1 MEYLADFHIHSRFSR
16 STSQQL
22 DLFTLNQWAQLKGLK
37 VVGTGDFTH
46 PKWFSELRTGL
57 IPAEPGFFQLKAAT
71 EEYKEPF
78 VPSSCASDVR
88 FVLSAEISTIY
99 KKNEKVRKVHHLVLM
114 PDLPSVARLNATLE
128 RVGNI
133 KSDGRPILGLD
144 SRNLLQMVLDASD
157 DAVVIPAHAWTPHFS
172 ILGAKS
178 GFDTI
183 DECYEEFT
191 PYIFAIET
199 GLSSDPPMNWRL
211 SMLDHIVLVSNS
223 DAHSPSKLAREA
235 NVFNTE
241 LSFAAMIKALKTKNH
256 QAFKGTIE
264 FFPEEG
270 KYHYD
275 GHRACKKRMSPEET
289 LKNRYRC
296 PVCNRKVTV
305 GVMHRVLELA
315 DCAEDHRPESAF
327 PFQRLIPLVEILAE
341 TFKSGVTSQKVTRAY
356 FKLLSE
362 LGNELYILR
371 KAPLKDIEMAAS
383 ELTAEAVRRVREGNV
398 YIAPGYDGEYG
409 TIRVFEPGERQEF
422 GSQMSLF
429 NL

>member
-1 MEYLADFHIHSRFSR
+1 MEYVADFHIHSRFSR
-16 STSQQL
+16 STSQHL
-22 DLFTLNQWAQLKGLK
+22 NLFTLNQWAQLKGLK
-37 VVGTGDFTH
+37 VIGTGDFTH

-57 IPAEPGFFQLKAAT
+57 IPAEPGLFQLKAGI
-71 EEYKEPF
+71 EESEEAF
-78 VPSSCASDVR
+78 VPSSCTSEVR

-99 KKNEKVRKVHHLVLM
+99 KKNEKVRKVHHLILM
-114 PDLPSVARLNATLE
+114 PDLPSVARLNAVLE

-144 SRNLLQMVLDASD
+144 SRNLMQMVLEASE

-183 DECYEEFT
+183 AECYEEFT

-235 NVFNTE
+235 NIFDTE
-241 LSFAAMIKALKTKNH
+241 LSFAAMIKALKTKDH

-275 GHRACKKRMSPEET
+275 GHRACKKRMNPEET
-289 LKNRYRC
+289 IKNSYRC

-305 GVMHRVLELA
+305 GVVHRVLELA
-315 DCAEDHRPESAF
+315 DREEGHRPESAF

-341 TFKSGVTSQKVTRAY
+341 TFKAGVTSQKVTRAY
-356 FKLLSE
+356 SKLLAE

-371 KAPLKDIEMAAS
+371 KAPPKDIGMVAS
-383 ELTAEAVRRVREGNV
+383 DLAAEAVRRVRDGNV

-409 TIRVFEPGERQEF
+409 TIKVFEPGERQEF

>member
-1 MEYLADFHIHSRFSR
+1 MEYVADFHIHSRFSR
-16 STSQQL
+16 STSQQM
-22 DLFTLNQWAQLKGLK
+22 DLVTLNRWAQLKGVK
-37 VVGTGDFTH
+37 VLGTGDFTH
-46 PKWFSELRTGL
+46 PQWFSELRTGL
-57 IPAEPGFFQLKAAT
+57 IPAEPGLFRLKA
-71 EEYKEPF
+71 EKEGLKEP
-78 VPSSCASDVR
+78 VIPLSCASEVR
-88 FVLSAEISTIY
+88 FLLSAEISTIY
-99 KKNEKVRKVHHLVLM
+99 KKGEKVRKVHHLVLM
-114 PDLPSVARLNATLE
+114 PDLPSAARLNAKLE

-144 SRNLLQMVLDASD
+144 SRTLVQMILDASEE
-157 DAVVIPAHAWTPHFS
+157 AAVIPAHAWTPHFS
-172 ILGAKS
+172 VLGARS

-183 DECYEEFT
+183 AECYEEFT
-191 PYIFAIET
+191 PFIFAIET

-211 SMLDHIVLVSNS
+211 SMLDQVVLVSNS
-223 DAHSPSKLAREA
+223 DAHSPSRLAREA
-235 NVFNTE
+235 NVFDTE
-241 LSFAAMIKALKTKNH
+241 LSFAAMVKALKTKDH
-256 QAFKGTIE
+256 RAFKGTIE

-275 GHRACKKRMSPEET
+275 GHRACKKRMTPQET

-315 DCAEDHRPESAF
+315 DRAEDQPPENTF

-341 TFKSGVTSQKVTRAY
+341 TFKTGVTSQKVTQAY

-362 LGNELYILR
+362 LGSELYILR
-371 KAPLKDIEMAAS
+371 RASLKDIEKASS
-383 ELTAEAVRRVREGNV
+383 ELTAEAVRRIREGKV
-398 YIAPGYDGEYG
+398 HIAPGYDGEYG

-429 NL
+429 SL